1 MTDKANRFVS
11 PDNHLL
17 HLITETNSSLFDEY
31 DLKKSGLCLLD
42 WAAVA
47 VAGSREPC
55 AKILLDHAQQEGGE
69 AQSTLIGTGKC
80 GTARQ
85 AALFNGTAAHAHDF
99 DDTYPAIPAH
109 TTVPVASAVWAAA
122 ERDGRTGL
130 EIITSVI
137 TGIEVICRLGLA
149 LCPDHYRRG
158 WHASA
163 TLGAIG
169 ASAACA
175 KLHGLKGKTIMDAL
189 ELAACRAAGTKA
201 AFGSMA
207 KPLQLGQAAALG
219 LESADLAQR
228 GFTSSKRVL
237 NAADGFYALHSNDF
251 SDAPLKKPLG
261 GEFHIHGNHFKY
273 HASCFLTHGAIE
285 AAKTFFADNGGH
297 PPTSIKQIH
306 VCGHPELLKVCDN
319 PGPQTGL
326 AAKFSVQFCVALA
339 LTGKDTSALS
349 TFGKHLTRDSELRNL
364 MNKTTLEAS
373 ANLNHEEAEV
383 TFSLKDES
391 TTKIF
396 GEPVSSTE
404 PDEERPAIEAKARS
418 LCEPVVGKEGTSK
431 LIQLFSA
438 LQTLDHIPD
447 YSGL

>member
-17 HLITETNSSLFDEY
+17 HLITETNPSLFDEH
-31 DLKKSGLCLLD
+31 DLKKTGLCLLD

-47 VAGSREPC
+47 VAGSKEPC

-69 AQSTLIGTGKC
+69 AQSTLIGTGRY

-175 KLHGLKGKTIMDAL
+175 KLHGLKDKTMMDAL

-228 GFTSSKRVL
+228 GFTSSKRIL
-237 NAADGFYALHSNDF
+237 SAADGFYALHSNDF
-251 SDAPLKKPLG
+251 SDTPLKKPLG
-261 GEFHIHGNHFKY
+261 EEFHIHGNHFKY

-285 AAKTFFADNGGH
+285 AAKTFFANHSGH
-297 PPTSIKQIH
+297 SPTSIKQIH
-306 VCGHPELLKVCDN
+306 VHGHPELLKVCDN
-319 PGPQTGL
+319 PEPQTGL
-326 AAKFSVQFCVALA
+326 AAKFSVQFCIALA
-339 LTGKDTSALS
+339 LTGKDTSALA
-349 TFGKHLTRDSELRNL
+349 TFGEHLTQDSELRNL
-364 MNKTTLEAS
+364 MNKMTLEAS

-383 TFSLKDES
+383 IFSLKDES
-391 TTKIF
+391 TIKIF
-396 GEPVSSTE
+396 GKPISSTE
-404 PDEERPAIEAKARS
+404 PDEERPAIEAKVRS
-418 LCEPVVGKEGTSK
+418 LCEPIIGKEGTSK

-438 LQTLDHIPD
+438 LQTLDRIPD
-447 YSGL
+447 YSGV